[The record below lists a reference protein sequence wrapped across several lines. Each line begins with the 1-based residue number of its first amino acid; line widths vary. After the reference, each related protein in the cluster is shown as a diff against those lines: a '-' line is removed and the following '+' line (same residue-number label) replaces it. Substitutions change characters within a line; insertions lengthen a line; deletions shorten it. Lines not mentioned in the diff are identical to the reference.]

1 MADPAAVARLLLAR
15 CEAMSIGSPV
25 LPIAMPDVAF
35 DPGVKAPD
43 GRYLRVDLFNNA
55 PLWDGLSIGRI
66 DQGLLQVTVIWPKG
80 KGTIKPLEAAAA
92 VEAHFHKGLTLYGPG
107 LRVKVNRSP
116 WTASPLFE
124 DSRTLIP
131 VTIPWVAS

>member
-15 CEAMSIGSPV
+15 CETMSVGSPV

-35 DPGVKAPD
+35 TPPTD

-66 DQGLLQVTVIWPKG
+66 DQGLLQITVTWPKG
-80 KGTIKPLEAAAA
+80 KGAIKPREAAAQ
-92 VEAHFHKGLTLYGPG
+92 VMAHFPKGLTLCGAG

-116 WTASPLFE
+116 WAASPIIE
-124 DSRTLIP
+124 DSQTLIP
-131 VTIPWVAS
+131 VTISWTAF